1 MDDALRVGEG
11 DRLADAQEEPE
22 LLGKRR
28 EARGGHVEPLSPD
41 ELHRVEGTPVREA
54 PDVVDRDDPGVLE
67 ARQDAGLEAQAG
79 GEVSGR
85 VGEVEN
91 FDRDAPCQLG
101 VLRLP
106 DAPHPSAAD
115 LPAEEKAGSREV
127 RGAKRPGEAPHGLRL
142 ERPHGG
148 STPRRAR
155 ASSRNSSS
163 LPVISPRRPRTIRR
177 SSRRA
182 SERPFVTSETET
194 PKRSARAA

>member
-1 MDDALRVGEG
+1 MDDAPRVGEG

-22 LLGKRR
+22 LLGEGR
-28 EARGGHVEPLSPD
+28 EARGGRVEPFAAD
-41 ELHRVEGTPVREA
+41 ELHRVEGAPVGEA

-67 ARQDAGLEAQAG
+67 PRQDAGLEAQAG
-79 GEVSGR
+79 GEVPGIVR
-85 VGEVEN
+85 EVE
-91 FDRDAPCQLG
+91 DLHRDAPRQLG
-101 VLRLP
+101 VLGLP
-106 DAPHPSAAD
+106 DASHPSPAD
-115 LPAEEKAGSREV
+115 LPEEEESGPREV
-127 RGAKRPGEAPHGLRL
+127 GGAKRPGEAPDVLPR
-142 ERPHGG
+142 ERPHGP

-163 LPVISPRRPRTIRR
+163 LPVISPRRSRTILR